1 MIPKGKP
8 VRQLTDADLGYLA
21 GIIDGEGHIGLV
33 RRKRSWKRSP
43 ERTHYLRPV
52 VQIGQAKR
60 ELLDHIARVVGEG
73 SVAVHGQRGF
83 YNLRFYPG
91 TMRWLL
97 PQLLNHLVLK
107 RRQAEIVL
115 EFMSGPVWNG
125 RELTENEHSRRAT
138 LAAEIRALNVKPAV
152 TRRLQLAKA
161 A

>member
-1 MIPKGKP
+1 MK
-8 VRQLTDADLGYLA
+8 QLTDADLGYLA

-33 RRKRSWKRSP
+33 RRRRTWKKSL
-43 ERTHYLRPV
+43 RTHYLRPV

-83 YNLRFYPG
+83 YNLRFYPS

-97 PQLLNHLVLK
+97 PQLLSHLVLK

-115 EFMSGPVWNG
+115 EFMSHAGVVLNNG
-125 RELTENEHSRRAT
+125 RELPESEHCRRES
-138 LAAEIRALNVKPAV
+138 LAGEIRNLNMKPAAV
-152 TRRLQLAKA
+152 RRLQLLKA